1 MTHNIDTIVER
12 ITALRELTKA
22 TGTQTTRT
30 QNEILRALPDDVL
43 AEVAVRLKR
52 EAAALSG
59 QKVGR

>member
-1 MTHNIDTIVER
+1 MNTIDVDSVVER

-52 EAAALSG
+52 EAVT
-59 QKVGR
+59 KVGGAR